1 MPKKPIGWDVDER
14 GRVRPLRRR
23 PRALAGASSRQPRP
37 RPRPQLEGII
47 ERVDREKAR
56 DELAR
61 WGKRFGDVLVA
72 PIEVV
77 DAIIRRLGGLPR
89 ALLIGGALYYVT
101 RNEHRRSRRR

>member
-1 MPKKPIGWDVDER
+1 MRKKPIGWDVDER
-14 GRVRPLRRR
+14 GGVRPLRRR
-23 PRALAGASSRQPRP
+23 PRALAAAASSR
-37 RPRPQLEGII
+37 RPRPQLI

-101 RNEHRRSRRR
+101 TRNGRNRRR